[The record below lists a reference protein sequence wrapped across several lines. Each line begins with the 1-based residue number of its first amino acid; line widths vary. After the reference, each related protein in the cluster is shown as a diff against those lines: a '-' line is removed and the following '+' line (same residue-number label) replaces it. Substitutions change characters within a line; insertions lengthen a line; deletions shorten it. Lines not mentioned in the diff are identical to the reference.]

1 MKFEELIEEA
11 KRLCGSR
18 RVYSKDNT
26 AFLIDGI
33 VGFGNRHNIWFR
45 DADKKIHIFA
55 KNVSFE
61 NMSMVLRGLYGNPEV
76 NLERKNTMSPNDNK
90 TFISLK
96 SKQMEL
102 FDNETKERVKQ
113 SNTRKSSRYFPEY
126 EDDYGNYTFEDWERN
141 HPAY

>member
-1 MKFEELIEEA
+1 MKFEDLIEEA

-33 VGFGNRHNIWFR
+33 IGFGNRHNIWFR
-45 DADKKIHIFA
+45 DKDKQIHIFA
-55 KNVSFE
+55 KNVSFD
-61 NMSMVLRGLYGNPEV
+61 NMSMVLRGLYGNPEA
-76 NLERKNTMSPNDNK
+76 NSERKNTMSSNYNK
-90 TFISLK
+90 TFVSQG

-102 FDNETKERVKQ
+102 FDNQTKEKVKQ
-113 SNTRKSSRYFPEY
+113 INTRKSSGYFPES
-126 EDDYGNYTFEDWERN
+126 ENDYGNYTFEEWERN